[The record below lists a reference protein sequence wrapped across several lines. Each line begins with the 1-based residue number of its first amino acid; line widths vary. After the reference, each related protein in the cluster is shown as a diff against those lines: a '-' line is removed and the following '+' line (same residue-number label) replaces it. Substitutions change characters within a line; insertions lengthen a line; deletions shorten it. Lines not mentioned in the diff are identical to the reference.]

1 MDLVHIL
8 EPMPLRHRNSICR
21 DVIAPFCTPSSR
33 ALAQQLRILFQQLRI
48 LFQQLDHLQSSVLAV
63 IIGGQGLPQLLN
75 SFAYELR
82 LYLCGSCDEC
92 VSIVLFETSRK
103 TVRGSFPR

>member
-1 MDLVHIL
+1 MDLVHVL

-21 DVIAPFCTPSSR
+21 DVIAPFCTLSSR
-33 ALAQQLRILFQQLRI
+33 ALAQQLRI

-82 LYLCGSCDEC
+82 LYLRRSCDGC
-92 VSIVLFETSRK
+92 VSTALLETSRK